1 MMDQEWEN
9 VYFSLKIK
17 EIQRKKGRGRKKKK
31 DPETTD
37 YYFTFKKRKRKLKL
51 YQAPQSME
59 RKAALSALLN
69 WPTEKASQFQAQT
82 SPW

>member
-1 MMDQEWEN
+1 MRKCLFFFKDKGNTTEKREG
-9 VYFSLKIK
+9 K
-17 EIQRKKGRGRKKKK
+17 EKKK

-69 WPTEKASQFQAQT
+69 
-82 SPW
+82 

>member
-9 VYFSLKIK
+9 VYFSLRIK
-17 EIQRKKGRGRKKKK
+17 EIQDKKGRGKKKEPK
-31 DPETTD
+31 TMD
-37 YYFTFKKRKRKLKL
+37 YYFTFKKKRKLKP
-51 YQAPQSME
+51 YQTPQSME

-69 WPTEKASQFQAQT
+69 WPTEKASEFQAQT